1 MRRFTVEG
9 SGGNWAVLDDGVAVR
24 QATSWWKAESMRTA
38 LERQAR
44 RKARACIRCTTEFMS
59 DGPHH
64 RMCAAC
70 RKLSD

>member
-1 MRRFTVEG
+1 MTRFTVEG

-24 QATSWWKAESMRTA
+24 HAADWWKAESMRT
-38 LERQAR
+38 
-44 RKARACIRCTTEFMS
+44 ARACIRCTTEFMS